1 MKPIICINREVN
13 PKSATK
19 IVKAALPFA
28 DRGVVGID
36 LACYE
41 PFFPPELFEEAFA
54 LTFDS
59 PLKRTVHADEMISAE
74 EGRANLEVAIKWLR
88 TDGIGH
94 GIHLYQNPDLV
105 ELMVEKNI
113 RLESNPVSNL
123 VGGFIKNAA
132 DLHLDTL
139 VKAGVKVTLNP
150 DDPAMWNN
158 GALAHNLYLVGKLY
172 GNEFVDTVLKNAV
185 ETAWGLSEEEKR
197 ELLQS

>member
-1 MKPIICINREVN
+1 
-13 PKSATK
+13 
-19 IVKAALPFA
+19 
-28 DRGVVGID
+28 
-36 LACYE
+36 
-41 PFFPPELFEEAFA
+41 
-54 LTFDS
+54 
-59 PLKRTVHADEMISAE
+59 MISAE